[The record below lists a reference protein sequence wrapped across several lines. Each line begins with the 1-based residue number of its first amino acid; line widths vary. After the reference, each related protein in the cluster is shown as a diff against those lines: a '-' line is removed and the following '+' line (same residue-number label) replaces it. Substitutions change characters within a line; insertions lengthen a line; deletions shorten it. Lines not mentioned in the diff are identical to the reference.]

1 MELKGLLTKSVVNK
15 NKLVAVGL
23 VFGVGMG
30 LALNR
35 ILDLNR
41 VEKLMAMY
49 WLLGIMFGILCYVG
63 FKKGRK

>member
-1 MELKGLLTKSVVNK
+1 
-15 NKLVAVGL
+15 

-41 VEKLMAMY
+41 VEKLMTMY

>member
-1 MELKGLLTKSVVNK
+1 MTNK

-35 ILDLNR
+35 TLDLNS
-41 VEKLMAMY
+41 VEKLMAIA
-49 WLLGIMFGILCYVG
+49 WLLAMMFGILFYVG
-63 FKKGRK
+63 LKKGRK

>member
-1 MELKGLLTKSVVNK
+1 MANK
-15 NKLVAVGL
+15 NKLVAGGL

-41 VEKLMAMY
+41 VEKLMAIA
-49 WLLGIMFGILCYVG
+49 WLLAVMFGILFYVG
-63 FKKGRK
+63 LKKGIK